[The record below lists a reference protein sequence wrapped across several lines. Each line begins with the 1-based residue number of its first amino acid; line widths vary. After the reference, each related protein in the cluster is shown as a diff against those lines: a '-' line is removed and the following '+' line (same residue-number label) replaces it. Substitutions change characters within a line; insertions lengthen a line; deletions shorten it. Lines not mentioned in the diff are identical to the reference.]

1 MSPIIVRLVPDELIE
16 ALAKLRIAFANL
28 LRSYK
33 NEIQNSPNAK
43 KKFVEFLP
51 ILFGKREDSSFQTNF
66 QTFIDE
72 EISLFN
78 IFYLKEICNEFPE
91 DVR

>member
-1 MSPIIVRLVPDELIE
+1 MSPIVVRLVPDELIK
-16 ALAKLRIAFANL
+16 ALAKLRIAFADL

-33 NEIQNSPNAK
+33 NEIQNSPNAQK
-43 KKFVEFLP
+43 EFVDYLSL
-51 ILFGKREDSSFQTNF
+51 LFGKREDSSFQTNF

-78 IFYLKEICNEFPE
+78 IFYLKEICNKFPE
-91 DVR
+91 DVW